1 MTNVT
6 QIESYRPD
14 EPKVPAIY
22 RTIDQARAELEGP
35 VADVMPIRE
44 QAPEELTEDDV
55 LSLWN
60 QAVNQSSELIESSE
74 RPMEIAMLI
83 SNLVD
88 DLLLCEIEPSYILT
102 AVQRGFEYN
111 EERLAEMTA
120 QN

>member
-1 MTNVT
+1 
-6 QIESYRPD
+6 
-14 EPKVPAIY
+14 
-22 RTIDQARAELEGP
+22 
-35 VADVMPIRE
+35 
-44 QAPEELTEDDV
+44 
-55 LSLWN
+55 
-60 QAVNQSSELIESSE
+60 
-74 RPMEIAMLI
+74 MLI